1 MIKKFLRRLILQRR
15 YPLAV
20 IDVSSA
26 ISLSSQIG
34 NHAVIFKNAK
44 VVDSSIERYT
54 YLQDNAFIFN
64 ANIGPFGSIGAN
76 VSIGLVNHPIDLVS
90 TSPVFYDCSQ
100 PLPKF
105 FTQST
110 GERKQYKKTIIG
122 ADVWIGDGVKIIEGI
137 EVGVG
142 SVIGAGSVVTKE
154 IPPFMVAAGN
164 PCRIIRSRFND
175 SICSALL
182 ASKWW
187 ELDNQ
192 SLIKLTP
199 FFSDPVKFLD
209 ELGNL

>member
-1 MIKKFLRRLILQRR
+1 M
-15 YPLAV
+15 
-20 IDVSSA
+20 
-26 ISLSSQIG
+26 
-34 NHAVIFKNAK
+34 
-44 VVDSSIERYT
+44 
-54 YLQDNAFIFN
+54 
-64 ANIGPFGSIGAN
+64 
-76 VSIGLVNHPIDLVS
+76 
-90 TSPVFYDCSQ
+90 
-100 PLPKF
+100 
-105 FTQST
+105 
-110 GERKQYKKTIIG
+110 IG